1 MKKVLAFISCHVLYC
16 CQQEKGHP
24 KMGERDMVGYKVDP
38 FKKDAELVEV
48 NGLDD
53 YYREIG
59 CDCIDIAV
67 VSVHGMPFNVIV
79 DDEGL
84 LKGGAVPSVFDGV
97 GRPRLVNVAIVLG
110 FDDDCDVRSLTA
122 SEVSLLSEETYVV
135 SSTYVGDWL
144 ALITD

>member
-1 MKKVLAFISCHVLYC
+1 MCYTSVSRKRN
-16 CQQEKGHP
+16 P
-24 KMGERDMVGYKVDP
+24 RMGERDMVGYKIDP
-38 FKKDAELVEV
+38 FNMDVDLVEV

-67 VSVHGMPFNVIV
+67 VSVNGTPFNVIV

-84 LKGGAVPSVFDGV
+84 LKGGAVPSVFERD

-110 FDDDCDVRSLTA
+110 FDDDCDVRSLSA
-122 SEVSLLSEETYVV
+122 SEIRLLSDETYMVA
-135 SSTYVGDWL
+135 SPFGGWP
-144 ALITD
+144 ALFVD

>member
-1 MKKVLAFISCHVLYC
+1 
-16 CQQEKGHP
+16 
-24 KMGERDMVGYKVDP
+24 MVGYKIDP
-38 FKKDAELVEV
+38 FKRDAELVEV

-67 VSVHGMPFNVIV
+67 VSVHGVPFNAIV

-84 LKGGAVPSVFDGV
+84 LKGGAVPSVFDNE
-97 GRPRLVNVAIVLG
+97 GRPRLVNVTIVLG
-110 FDDDCDVRSLTA
+110 FNDDCDVRSLTA

-135 SSTYVGDWL
+135 SSLLVGEWP
-144 ALITD
+144 ALLVD